1 MDTAELRTALR
12 NAGLSQYQA
21 EAYVALLQLGAA
33 SATELADACAVPTAR
48 IYDVL
53 RDLEAKGY
61 IETYEQDSLHARAC
75 DPKSV
80 MEDLKNRAVQLDEAA
95 EEIETR
101 WQQPAVD
108 RHMLSIVKRFET
120 VFSRAEEMIREAD
133 GEVQLSVTPEQFD
146 ELKPALAEAYENGA
160 LVKIVLHPD
169 RTDELEP
176 VAQREYRGV
185 ATEVRHRTLPTP
197 FVAIVDRTGACFAP
211 HDNSVNQYGVLVD
224 DYTLAYVFHW
234 YFQTALWEVWD
245 VVYDAQ
251 TDEPPIVYSD
261 IRHFV
266 QDAEPLVR
274 DGNRIVAHIKGYET
288 DERDPIEFTGEV
300 TDVYYTAVSTP
311 TDTLSFSEL
320 AGQVC
325 LTVEADGETYTVG
338 GWGAVLEDVE
348 ANRITIESISGTPDG

>member
-75 DPKSV
+75 DPQSV
-80 MEDLKNRAVQLDEAA
+80 MEDLQNRAVQLDEAA
-95 EEIETR
+95 TEIETR

-108 RHMLSIVKRFET
+108 KHMLSIVKRFET
-120 VFSRAEEMIREAD
+120 VFNRAEEMIRDAD
-133 GEVQLSVTPEQFD
+133 GEVQLSVTPEQFE
-146 ELKPALAEAYENGA
+146 ELKPALTTAYENGA
-160 LVKIVLHPD
+160 LVKVSVHCEQATKLDTIAD
-169 RTDELEP
+169 DE
-176 VAQREYRGV
+176 YHGV
-185 ATEVRHRTLPTP
+185 ATEVRHRDLPTP

-211 HDNSVNQYGVLVD
+211 HENSVNQYGVLVD

-245 VVYDAQ
+245 VVYTAQ
-251 TDEPPIVYSD
+251 TAEPPIVYSD

-266 QDAEPLVR
+266 QDAEPLLH
-274 DGNRIVAHIKGYET
+274 DGKRIVAHVNGYET
-288 DERDPIEFTGEV
+288 GDREPTEFTGEV
-300 TDVYYTAVSTP
+300 TDVYHTSVSSP
-311 TDTLSFSEL
+311 DDTLSFSEL

-325 LTVEADGETYTVG
+325 ITVETDEETYSVG
-338 GWGAVLEDVE
+338 GWGAMLEDVE
-348 ANRITIESISGTPDG
+348 ANRITVEAIS

>member
-53 RDLEAKGY
+53 RDLEANGY

-75 DPKSV
+75 DPQSV
-80 MEDLKNRAVQLDEAA
+80 MEDLRSRAVQLDEAA
-95 EEIETR
+95 AEIETR

-108 RHMLSIVKRFET
+108 KHMLSIVKRFET
-120 VFSRAEEMIREAD
+120 VFSRTEEMIRDAD
-133 GEVQLSVTPEQFD
+133 GEVQLSVTPEQF
-146 ELKPALAEAYENGA
+146 ENLKPALTEAYENGA
-160 LVKIVLHPD
+160 LVKVSLHSEHSVELD
-169 RTDELEP
+169 ALDESD
-176 VAQREYRGV
+176 YRGV
-185 ATEVRHRTLPTP
+185 ATEVRQRTLPTP
-197 FVAIVDRTGACFAP
+197 FVAIADRTGACFAP
-211 HDNSVNQYGVLVD
+211 HTNSVNQYGVLVD

-245 VVYDAQ
+245 VVYTAQ
-251 TDEPPIVYSD
+251 TGDPPIVYSD

-266 QDAEPLVR
+266 QDAEPLLH
-274 DGNRIVAHIKGYET
+274 DGKRIVAHIKGYGT
-288 DERDPIEFTGEV
+288 DDREPVDFTGEV
-300 TDVYYTAVSTP
+300 TDVFYTAVSAP
-311 TDTLSFSEL
+311 NDTLSFSEL

-325 LTVEADGETYTVG
+325 LTVESNGETYSVG
-338 GWGAVLEDVE
+338 GWGAMLEEIE
-348 ANRITIESISGTPDG
+348 ANRITIEEIA

>member
-12 NAGLSQYQA
+12 NAGLSQYQS

-53 RDLEAKGY
+53 RDLESKGY

-80 MEDLKNRAVQLDEAA
+80 MQDLKSRAVQLDEAA
-95 EEIETR
+95 GEIEAR

-108 RHMLSIVKRFET
+108 SHMLSIVKRFET
-120 VFSRAEEMIREAD
+120 VFSRAEELVRNAKS
-133 GEVQLSVTPEQFD
+133 EVQLSITPKQF
-146 ELKPALAEAYENGA
+146 EALRPALTEAYENGA
-160 LVKIVLHPD
+160 LVKLSLHPD
-169 RTDELEP
+169 QGDELPSIDEELF
-176 VAQREYRGV
+176 QGT
-185 ATEVRHRTLPTP
+185 ATEVRRRTLPTP

-211 HDNSVNQYGVLVD
+211 HADSMNQYGVLVD
-224 DYTLAYVFHW
+224 DYTLTYVFYW

-245 VVYDAQ
+245 VVYTAQ
-251 TDEPPIVYSD
+251 TPEPPIVYSD

-266 QDAEPLVR
+266 QDVEPLFQEGKEIITHVS
-274 DGNRIVAHIKGYET
+274 GYET
-288 DERDPIEFTGEV
+288 ESREPIEVVGKL
-300 TDVYYTAVSTP
+300 TDVYYTAVSEP
-311 TDTLSFSEL
+311 KGTLSFSEL

-325 LTVEADGETYTVG
+325 LTIETGDETHTVG
-338 GWGAVLEDVE
+338 GWGAVLEEVE
-348 ANRITIESISGTPDG
+348 ANRLTIESIS

>member
-1 MDTAELRTALR
+1 MDSAELRTALR

-53 RDLEAKGY
+53 RDLEANGY

-75 DPKSV
+75 NPESV
-80 MEDLKNRAVQLDEAA
+80 MEDLKARATQLDEAA
-95 EEIETR
+95 SEIETR
-101 WQQPAVD
+101 WQQPSVD

-120 VFSRAEEMIREAD
+120 VFNRAEELIRNATS
-133 GEVQLSVTPEQFD
+133 EVQVSVTSEQF
-146 ELKPALAEAYENGA
+146 ESLRPALTQAFDNGA
-160 LVKIVLHPD
+160 LVKVSLHPE
-169 RTDELEP
+169 RGGQLEELSEKTY
-176 VAQREYRGV
+176 EGV

-197 FVAIVDRTGACFAP
+197 FVALVDRTGACFAP
-211 HDNSVNQYGVLVD
+211 HAHSVNQYGVLVD
-224 DYTLAYVFHW
+224 DYTMTYVFHW

-245 VVYDAQ
+245 VVYSTQ

-261 IRHFV
+261 IRNFV
-266 QDAEPLVR
+266 QDAKPLLGN
-274 DGNRIVAHIKGYET
+274 GNRIVTNIIGYET
-288 DERDPIEFTGEV
+288 ESREPIEFTGEV
-300 TDVYYTAVSTP
+300 TDLHYTAISEP
-311 TDTLSFSEL
+311 EGSLSFSKL

-325 LTVEADGETYTVG
+325 ITVETDDGTYSVG

-348 ANRITIESISGTPDG
+348 ANRITIEVIS

>member
-53 RDLEAKGY
+53 RDLESKGY

-80 MEDLKNRAVQLDEAA
+80 MEDLQSRAVQLDEAA
-95 EEIETR
+95 TEIETR

-120 VFSRAEEMIREAD
+120 VFNRAEELIRDATS
-133 GEVQLSVTPEQFD
+133 EVQLSVTPEQFAA
-146 ELKPALAEAYENGA
+146 LRPALTEAYENGA
-160 LVKIVLHPD
+160 LVKVSLHPEQGD
-169 RTDELEP
+169 NLNDIDES
-176 VAQREYRGV
+176 AFRGV
-185 ATEVRHRTLPTP
+185 TSEVRVRTLPTP

-211 HDNSVNQYGVLVD
+211 HTGSVNQYGVLVD
-224 DYTLAYVFHW
+224 DYTLTYVFYW

-245 VVYDAQ
+245 VVYTAQ
-251 TDEPPIVYSD
+251 TPDPPIVYSD

-266 QDAEPLVR
+266 QDAEPLFQN
-274 DGNRIVAHIKGYET
+274 GKRIVTHINGYET
-288 DERDPIEFTGEV
+288 DNREPIDVVGEL
-300 TDVYYTAVSTP
+300 TDIYYTAVSEP
-311 TDTLSFSEL
+311 KETLSFSEL

-325 LTVEADGETYTVG
+325 LTIDAGDETYTVG
-338 GWGAVLEDVE
+338 GWGAVLEEVE
-348 ANRITIESISGTPDG
+348 ANRITVESIS

>member
-1 MDTAELRTALR
+1 MDSAELRTALR

-53 RDLEAKGY
+53 RDLESKGY

-75 DPKSV
+75 DPASV

-95 EEIETR
+95 GEIETR

-120 VFSRAEEMIREAD
+120 VFNRAEELIRDASS
-133 GEVQLSVTPEQFD
+133 EVQLSATPEQF
-146 ELKPALAEAYENGA
+146 EALRPALTEAYEQGA
-160 LVKIVLHPD
+160 LIKVSLHPN
-169 RTDELEP
+169 RGNELPEIDESLFS
-176 VAQREYRGV
+176 G
-185 ATEVRHRTLPTP
+185 ATSEVRRRTLPTP

-211 HDNSVNQYGVLVD
+211 HADSVNQYGVLVD
-224 DYTLAYVFHW
+224 DYTLTYVFHW

-245 VVYDAQ
+245 VAYTAQ
-251 TDEPPIVYSD
+251 TPDPPRVYTD

-266 QDAEPLVR
+266 QDTEPLLKAGKRVITR
-274 DGNRIVAHIKGYET
+274 VDGVET
-288 DERDPIEFTGEV
+288 DDREPIEFVGEL
-300 TDVYYTAVSTP
+300 TDIYYTAVSAP
-311 TDTLSFSEL
+311 KETLSFSEL

-325 LTVEADGETYTVG
+325 LTIETDDETYTVG
-338 GWGAVLEDVE
+338 GWGAVLEEIE
-348 ANRITIESISGTPDG
+348 ANRITVEAIS

>member
-75 DPKSV
+75 DPTSV

-95 EEIETR
+95 SEIENR
-101 WQQPAVD
+101 WQEPAVD

-120 VFSRAEEMIREAD
+120 VFKRAEELIRNATSEI
-133 GEVQLSVTPEQFD
+133 QLSVTPAQFD
-146 ELKPALAEAYENGA
+146 ALEPALAEAYENGA
-160 LVKIVLHPD
+160 LVKISLHPEKGESLE
-169 RTDELEP
+169 RVDES
-176 VAQREYRGV
+176 RYCGV
-185 ATEVRHRTLPTP
+185 ASEVRHRSLPTP

-211 HDNSVNQYGVLVD
+211 HANSVNQYGVLVD
-224 DYTLAYVFHW
+224 DYTLTYVFHW

-245 VVYDAQ
+245 VVYNVQ
-251 TDEPPIVYSD
+251 TADPPIVYSD

-266 QDAEPLVR
+266 QDAKPLLK
-274 DGNRIVAHIKGYET
+274 DGKRIITHIDGFET
-288 DERDPIEFTGEV
+288 DSRESVEIVGEL
-300 TDVYYTAVSTP
+300 TDIYYTAVSAP
-311 TDTLSFSEL
+311 RDKLSFSEL

-325 LTVEADGETYTVG
+325 LTIEVDGVEYTVG
-338 GWGAVLEDVE
+338 GWGAVLEEVE
-348 ANRITIESISGTPDG
+348 AHRIIVESIS